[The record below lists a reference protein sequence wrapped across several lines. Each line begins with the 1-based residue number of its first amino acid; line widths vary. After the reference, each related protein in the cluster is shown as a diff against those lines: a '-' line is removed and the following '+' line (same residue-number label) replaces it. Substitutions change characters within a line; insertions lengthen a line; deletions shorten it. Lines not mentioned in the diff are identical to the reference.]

1 MKLYSTFMIGIA
13 ALLVTVSVV
22 PAALAGNPTPAV
34 LKALEIRSQGLNQL
48 CGDPTMSR
56 EAYRAVCGNVGA
68 QSHPT
73 RAVLQALEIRS
84 RGMDDLCDGKHIATA
99 AGYKAVCGDSVGLVS
114 GALPGAPT
122 ASGFDWGDFGVGA
135 GAMLGLVLLTG
146 GVAAGVHYSRKSVR
160 PRTIS

>member
-1 MKLYSTFMIGIA
+1 MKLFSKFIVGIGV
-13 ALLVTVSVV
+13 LLVTVSVV
-22 PAALAGNPTPAV
+22 PVALAGNPTPPE

-84 RGMDDLCDGKHIATA
+84 RGMDDLCDGKHIATVS
-99 AGYKAVCGDSVGLVS
+99 GYKAVCGDSVGLVS
-114 GALPGAPT
+114 GALPEVPST
-122 ASGFDWGDFGVGA
+122 TGFDWVDFGIGA

-146 GVAAGVHYSRKSVR
+146 GIAAGVHFSRKSVR
-160 PRTIS
+160 PRPTS

>member
-1 MKLYSTFMIGIA
+1 MKLFSKFIVGIGV
-13 ALLVTVSVV
+13 LLVTVSVV
-22 PAALAGNPTPAV
+22 PVALAGNPTPAE

-84 RGMDDLCDGKHIATA
+84 RGMDDLCDGKHIATVS
-99 AGYKAVCGDSVGLVS
+99 GYKAVCGDSVGLVS
-114 GALPGAPT
+114 GALPEVPST
-122 ASGFDWGDFGVGA
+122 TGFNWGDFGIGA
-135 GAMLGLVLLTG
+135 GAMLGLALLVTG
-146 GVAAGVHYSRKSVR
+146 LGLGALTMRHRAGKLGTS
-160 PRTIS
+160 

>member
-1 MKLYSTFMIGIA
+1 MKLFSKFIVGIGV
-13 ALLVTVSVV
+13 LLVTVSVV
-22 PAALAGNPTPAV
+22 PVALAGNPTPAE

-56 EAYRAVCGNVGA
+56 EAYRAVCGDVGA

-84 RGMDDLCDGKHIATA
+84 RGMDDLCDGKHIATVS
-99 AGYKAVCGDSVGLVS
+99 GYKAVCGDSVGHHS
-114 GALPGAPT
+114 SALPEVPRT
-122 ASGFDWGDFGVGA
+122 TGFDWGDFGIGA

-146 GVAAGVHYSRKSVR
+146 GVAAGVYFSRKSVR
-160 PRTIS
+160 PRPAS